1 MGSNSRGPEQELKL
15 QHTIQIS
22 EAKQDLLKSMH
33 QRISATPQL
42 LSKSSG
48 HSNCSIYRAPKTLIE
63 VNGKAYKPDIVSVG
77 PFHHGE
83 PGLQMIQE
91 HKWRFL
97 GDLLNR
103 TRSKGLSLEDYLR
116 AVEPLETEARGCY
129 SEAIRFT
136 TDEFLE
142 MLVLDGCFIVELFR
156 KIGKVVPIEHDDP
169 LISMWVYS
177 FILRDFIKLE
187 NQIPF
192 FILQRLFD
200 LSLMPEEESGPS
212 LAKLAL
218 IFFNNALQRP
228 EEVITK
234 HASTPGR
241 HLLDFLR
248 SSFIPTDHEGTKQ
261 GNSSQNHVI
270 QCISKLRRAG
280 IDLKPGDEDSFLV
293 VKFRHGVI
301 EMPSVSIDTFM
312 SCFIINCI
320 AFEQCQAK
328 CTRHFTTY
336 ATLLDCLV
344 NTGKDV
350 EFLSDRNIVE
360 NYLGTDAELAKFIN
374 DLGKDVTFDI
384 ENSYLG
390 KGFRNTIYK
399 LSLAASVYFLW
410 GERNARIFQGRSRSV
425 TEVTNEIFYA
435 IRAKLS
441 SWSTVTFQAQNRGLC
456 EDWLLDSRIFG
467 INNCR

>member
-1 MGSNSRGPEQELKL
+1 MGRNSGGSEQELEL

-33 QRISATPQL
+33 QRISATLQL

-48 HSNCSIYRAPKTLIE
+48 HSNCSIYRVPKTLID
-63 VNGKAYKPDIVSVG
+63 VNGTAYKPDIVSVG

-116 AVEPLETEARGCY
+116 AVEPLETKARG
-129 SEAIRFT
+129 
-136 TDEFLE
+136 
-142 MLVLDGCFIVELFR
+142 
-156 KIGKVVPIEHDDP
+156 
-169 LISMWVYS
+169 
-177 FILRDFIKLE
+177 DFIKLE

-200 LSLMPEEESGPS
+200 LSLMPGEEWGPS

-248 SSFIPTDHEGTKQ
+248 SSFIPTDHEETKQ
-261 GNSSQNHVI
+261 RNSSQNQVI

-280 IDLKPGDEDSFLV
+280 IDFKPGDEDSFLV
-293 VKFRHGVI
+293 VKFRRGVI
-301 EMPSVSIDTFM
+301 EMPSVSIDAFM
-312 SCFIINCI
+312 SCFMINCI
-320 AFEQCQAK
+320 AFEQCQTK
-328 CTRHFTTY
+328 CTRHFTMYT
-336 ATLLDCLV
+336 TLLDCLV

-360 NYLGTDAELAKFIN
+360 NYFGTDAELAKFIN

-390 KGFRNTIYK
+390 NLFYEVNKYYKSGWDGQWASFRYTYFRIYF
-399 LSLAASVYFLW
+399 SSPWSFISALAAFVLLLLT
-410 GERNARIFQGRSRSV
+410 GTQ
-425 TEVTNEIFYA
+425 TFYTMLA
-435 IRAKLS
+435 YIQPPGGPK
-441 SWSTVTFQAQNRGLC
+441 
-456 EDWLLDSRIFG
+456 
-467 INNCR
+467 

>member
-1 MGSNSRGPEQELKL
+1 MGSNSRVPEQELEL
-15 QHTIQIS
+15 QHTIQIW

-33 QRISATPQL
+33 QRISAAPQL

-48 HSNCSIYRAPKTLIE
+48 HSNCSIFRVPQTLIDI
-63 VNGKAYKPDIVSVG
+63 NGKAYKPDIVSIG

-116 AVEPLETEARGCY
+116 AVEPLETKARGCY
-129 SEAIRFT
+129 SEAIRFG

-156 KIGKVVPIEHDDP
+156 KIGKVIPIEHDDP
-169 LISMWVYS
+169 LISMWNYS
-177 FILRDFIKLE
+177 FILRDFIRLE

-200 LSLMPEEESGPS
+200 LSLMPGEESGPS

-248 SSFIPTDHEGTKQ
+248 SSFIPTDHEETKH
-261 GNSSQNHVI
+261 GNSSQNHMI
-270 QCISKLRRAG
+270 QCISKLCRAG

-293 VKFRHGVI
+293 VKFRRGVI
-301 EMPSVSIDTFM
+301 EMPTISIDDFM
-312 SCFIINCI
+312 SCFMINCI
-320 AFEQCQAK
+320 AFEQCQIK

-350 EFLSDRNIVE
+350 EFLLDRNIVE
-360 NYLGTDAELAKFIN
+360 NYFGTEAELAKFIN

-384 ENSYLG
+384 ESSYLG
-390 KGFRNTIYK
+390 NLFYEVNKYYKSGWHVQWASFRYTYFRSPWSFI
-399 LSLAASVYFLW
+399 SALAAFVLLVLSV
-410 GERNARIFQGRSRSV
+410 AQ
-425 TEVTNEIFYA
+425 TFYTMLA
-435 IRAKLS
+435 YIQPPDPK
-441 SWSTVTFQAQNRGLC
+441 
-456 EDWLLDSRIFG
+456 
-467 INNCR
+467 